1 MKDFE
6 QYLQASMDNLNL
18 TFTPGQKINGTVV
31 AIDKRTVFIDVN
43 STSEGVINK
52 EELLDKNGKLKVKI
66 GDSVEA
72 YFVDSG
78 DEGIM
83 LTVKMSG
90 DMSREHLDEAYSNKI
105 PVVGKVI
112 AERKGGY
119 SVKIAGLE
127 AFCPYSQ
134 IDLFRNDNAK
144 YTGNSYP
151 FIITELNS
159 RNIVVSRR
167 LAMQEELDRRWENI
181 DQEFQCGDI
190 CDGRVLKIMKFG
202 VFVDLGGIEGFIPI
216 SELTWSRTSNIE
228 EIFKEND
235 SVKVMIKEVNKTD
248 RKMTLSYRS
257 ATIPWHEIE
266 QKYTQGKFCE
276 AKVSRLENFGAFVE
290 LEPGIEGLIHIS
302 KVGRGKRIKHPREVI
317 SEGEMITVKI
327 EAIDSEKFR
336 ISLTPADSADSAET
350 YENSNTKPTEIIDA
364 SADNSK
370 TLEQGMTIKG
380 IIDGIKPYG
389 LFVKLNTKETGLLH
403 ISQLKP
409 ADKSGKYS
417 NYDVSKHFNSGDS
430 INVIIDSIAD
440 NGKISLTTPERQ
452 KEEQDRKSAPTEFT
466 DKSGGS
472 FGSMENVFSGL
483 KL

>member
-6 QYLQASMDNLNL
+6 QYLQASLDNLNL
-18 TFTPGQKINGTVV
+18 TFTPGQKVNGTVV
-31 AIDKRTVFIDVN
+31 AIDKRTVFVDVN

-52 EELLDKNGKLKVKI
+52 EELLDKNGKLRVKI
-66 GDSVEA
+66 GDTVEA
-72 YFVDSG
+72 YFVDSD

-119 SVKIAGLE
+119 SVKLAGLE

-181 DQEFQCGDI
+181 EQEFHCGDI

-202 VFVDLGGIEGFIPI
+202 VFVDIGGIEGFIPV
-216 SELTWSRTSNIE
+216 SELTWSRTTNIE

-235 SVKVMIKEVNKTD
+235 SVKVMVKEINKPD
-248 RKMTLSYRS
+248 RKITLSYRS

-266 QKYTQGKFCE
+266 QKYTPGKFCE
-276 AKVSRLENFGAFVE
+276 GKVSRLENFGAFIE

-302 KVGRGKRIKHPREVI
+302 KVGRGRRIKHPREVL
-317 SEGEMITVKI
+317 SEGEVISVKI
-327 EAIDSEKFR
+327 EETDSEKFR
-336 ISLTPADSADSAET
+336 ISLTPADSSET
-350 YENSNTKPTEIIDA
+350 PDEIEHQEIIDA
-364 SADNSK
+364 AADSSEPI
-370 TLEQGMTIKG
+370 EQGMTVKG

-389 LFVKLNTKETGLLH
+389 LFVKLNSRETGLLH
-403 ISQLKP
+403 VSQLKP
-409 ADKSGKYS
+409 ADESGKHS
-417 NYDVSKHFNSGDS
+417 NYDVSKHFKKGDT
-430 INVIIDSIAD
+430 INVIVDSIAD
-440 NGKISLTTPERQ
+440 NGKISLTTPERR
-452 KEEQDRKSAPTEFT
+452 KEEQEKKSAPTEFT
-466 DKSGGS
+466 DKSGSS
-472 FGSMENVFSGL
+472 FGSMEDIFSGL